1 MSEDKC
7 AFEFGIRSGGGMV
20 EFELTPEQYSKLK
33 LEREEP
39 M

>member
-1 MSEDKC
+1 MSEDRC